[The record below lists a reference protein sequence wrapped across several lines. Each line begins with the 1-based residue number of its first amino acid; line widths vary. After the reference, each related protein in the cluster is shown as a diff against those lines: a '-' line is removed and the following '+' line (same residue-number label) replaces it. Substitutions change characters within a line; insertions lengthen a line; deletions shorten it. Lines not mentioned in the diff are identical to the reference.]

1 MQPTNGNQAIVDP
14 KNGLLLLLLYI
25 YIYIYTHI
33 YKYIYI
39 YIIINMLI
47 GHPHKF
53 DRRMD

>member
-14 KNGLLLLLLYI
+14 KNGLL

-33 YKYIYI
+33 YIDIYI
-39 YIIINMLI
+39 YIIINMLT

>member
-14 KNGLLLLLLYI
+14 KNELLLLYI

-33 YKYIYI
+33 YINIYI
-39 YIIINMLI
+39 YIIINMLT